1 MMHLMNLPDFLYELN
16 IYSIAIRLSLAV
28 LLGGIIGLERGATRH
43 PAGFRTHILV
53 CMGAALAML
62 TNQFIY
68 DTFSTVVDPARMGAQ
83 VITGVGFLGV
93 GTILVT
99 ANKKIKGLTTAAGLW
114 ASACLGLAAGIGFY
128 DGAILGGIA
137 VFVSLAL
144 LPKIE
149 NFFYLRSGIINVY
162 VEVNDFEG
170 FKAFMESLPAHKITV
185 IETDLSQPNPL
196 TPGGIAFVLSL
207 KLPRGRKAPHVIET
221 LSEPEFVT
229 YIEEQ

>member
-1 MMHLMNLPDFLYELN
+1 MHLMNLPDFLYELN
-16 IYSIAIRLSLAV
+16 IYSISIRLLLAV
-28 LLGGIIGLERGATRH
+28 ILGGIIGLERGATRH

-128 DGAILGGIA
+128 DGALLGGIA
-137 VFVSLAL
+137 IFVSLAL
-144 LPKIE
+144 LPKVE
-149 NFFYLRSGIINVY
+149 NIFYLRSGVINIY
-162 VEVNDFEG
+162 VEVTGFEA
-170 FKAFMESLPAHKITV
+170 FKAFMESLNEKSITV

-196 TPGGIAFVLSL
+196 TPGGIAFVMSL
-207 KLPRGRKAPHVIET
+207 KLPRGKRAPEIIEI
-221 LSEPEFVT
+221 LSEPSEVT

>member
-1 MMHLMNLPDFLYELN
+1 MHLMNLPDFMYELN
-16 IYSIAIRLSLAV
+16 TFSICVRLLLAIV
-28 LLGGIIGLERGATRH
+28 LGGIIGLERGATRH
-43 PAGFRTHILV
+43 AAGFRTHILV

-68 DTFSTVVDPARMGAQ
+68 DTFSTLVDPARMGAQ

-99 ANKKIKGLTTAAGLW
+99 GSKKIKGLTTAAGLW

-128 DGAILGGIA
+128 DGAIIGGIA
-137 VFVSLAL
+137 IFVSLAL

-149 NFFYLRSGIINVY
+149 SHFYLRSGVISIY
-162 VEVNDFEG
+162 VEVTDFDS
-170 FKAFMESLPAHKITV
+170 FKNFMSSLGSQRITV
-185 IETDLSQPNPL
+185 IETDLSHPNPL

-207 KLPRGRKAPHVIET
+207 KLPRGRRAVET
-221 LSEPEFVT
+221 IAVLSQLDNVT